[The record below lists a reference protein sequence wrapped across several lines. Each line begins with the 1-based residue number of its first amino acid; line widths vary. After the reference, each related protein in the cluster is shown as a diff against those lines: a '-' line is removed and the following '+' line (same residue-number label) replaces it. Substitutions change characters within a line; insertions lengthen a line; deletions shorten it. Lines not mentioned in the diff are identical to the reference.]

1 MFFKSLLITGGLDR
15 QPFALY
21 TSQTSLNWKYASLKK
36 NGFESELVK
45 KMKILIK
52 NPESCVTNDGKT
64 TQYFNKLERGTWQRD
79 SISAY
84 LFMLALLE
92 LIFALIYAKPAVL

>member
-1 MFFKSLLITGGLDR
+1 MFFKSLLIAGGLDR
-15 QPFALY
+15 QPFAFY

-36 NGFESELVK
+36 IGFGSELIK
-45 KMKILIK
+45 KIKIWIK
-52 NPESCVTNDGKT
+52 NQESCVTNDDKT

-84 LFMLALLE
+84 LFILALE
-92 LIFALIYAKPAVL
+92 LIFALIYTKPAVF

>member
-36 NGFESELVK
+36 NGFGSELIK
-45 KMKILIK
+45 KKILIK
-52 NPESCVTNDGKT
+52 NPESCISNDGKT

-84 LFMLALLE
+84 LFILALE